1 MNERVII
8 DKTDMV
14 ELADEIRAKAGKTN
28 SMNLK
33 QLKNTVNEITV
44 GSNVPEV
51 EQATPSITV
60 SSAGLIT
67 ASATQEAGIVP
78 AGTKSATKQLS
89 TQAAKTVT
97 PTKSTQT
104 AVASGKYTTGAVK
117 VAAIP
122 STYVQPSGT
131 LTITENGTHNVKS
144 YASVTVNVESGTS
157 DWKLLWGT
165 D

>member
-1 MNERVII
+1 MSNKTQLQENNATLSSLTDRVN
-8 DKTDMV
+8 
-14 ELADEIRAKAGKTN
+14 AAKDAAALLPDTSEN
-28 SMNLK
+28 
-33 QLKNTVNEITV
+33 
-44 GSNVPEV
+44 NVPEV

-67 ASATQEAGIVP
+67 ASATQEGGIVP

-97 PTKSTQT
+97 PTRSTQT
-104 AVASGKYTTGAVK
+104 AVASGKYTTGAIK

-131 LTITENGTHNVKS
+131 LTITENGTHSVKN
-144 YASVTVNVESGTS
+144 YASVTVNVESGGSYSEWYTI
-157 DWKLLWGT
+157 T
-165 D
+165 V

>member
-1 MNERVII
+1 MSQ
-8 DKTDMV
+8 KTDLQAQLDRQASLIQ
-14 ELADEIRAKAGKTN
+14 ELQGKAAG
-28 SMNLK
+28 
-33 QLKNTVNEITV
+33 
-44 GSNVPEV
+44 GSENNVPEV

-78 AGTKSATKQLS
+78 AGTKSTTKQLS

-97 PTKSTQT
+97 PTRSSQT

-131 LTITENGTHNVKS
+131 LTVTENGTHNVKN
-144 YASVTVNVESGTS
+144 YASVTVNVESSGSYSEWYTI
-157 DWKLLWGT
+157 T
-165 D
+165 V

>member
-1 MNERVII
+1 MSNKTQLQENNTALSSLTDRVN
-8 DKTDMV
+8 
-14 ELADEIRAKAGKTN
+14 AAKDAAALLPDASEN
-28 SMNLK
+28 
-33 QLKNTVNEITV
+33 
-44 GSNVPEV
+44 NVPEV

-67 ASATQEAGIVP
+67 ASAIQEAGIVP

-97 PTKSTQT
+97 PTTSSQT
-104 AVASGKYTTGAVK
+104 AVASGKYTTGAIK

-131 LTITENGTHNVKS
+131 LTITENGTHNVKN

-157 DWKLLWGT
+157 DWNLLWGT